1 MTMNARLR
9 VGRVSRIIV
18 LASVIVALLLGIAAS
33 ASGGTLDQQ
42 QTNFNGAS
50 GVFTTQSDA
59 QTFTAGIAGDLDQA
73 DLNLLKVGTAP
84 ATVSVEIRTTSAG
97 KPTATV
103 LASGTIATSALGKSG
118 AFVPVVFA
126 TPAPV
131 AAGTQ
136 YALVVYSAG
145 MAGNAVGWSI
155 QGSGDPYSGGETF
168 DSGDPLPLVPTG
180 MDFHSRTSRSRLSS
194 CPHPPPRPRTRRRR
208 TRRPRTERPAQRSP
222 GSAPRLSSGARSG
235 GRSTA
240 GRSSASRTAR
250 RTRGSSRSSRDR
262 RRCFGRKAA
271 VCFAWKAAV

>member
-1 MTMNARLR
+1 MNARVR

-18 LASVIVALLLGIAAS
+18 LASVTSVALLLGIAAS
-33 ASGGTLDQQ
+33 ASAGMLDQQ
-42 QTNFNGAS
+42 QTSFNGDI

-59 QTFTAGIAGDLDQA
+59 QTFTAGITGDLDQA
-73 DLNLLKVGTAP
+73 DLNLSKVGTAP

-103 LASGTIATSALGKSG
+103 LASGTIATSALGRSG

-168 DSGDPLPLVPTG
+168 DSGDPLPPGANWNEFSFEDFAFKTFVVPAPPAPPS
-180 MDFHSRTSRSRLSS
+180 D
-194 CPHPPPRPRTRRRR
+194 PPPADPPPSDPAPSSKITGQRAAALQRCKKRAQKHSWTKQRR
-208 TRRPRTERPAQRSP
+208 TNCKKNA
-222 GSAPRLSSGARSG
+222 RLLPI
-235 GRSTA
+235 
-240 GRSSASRTAR
+240 
-250 RTRGSSRSSRDR
+250 
-262 RRCFGRKAA
+262 
-271 VCFAWKAAV
+271 